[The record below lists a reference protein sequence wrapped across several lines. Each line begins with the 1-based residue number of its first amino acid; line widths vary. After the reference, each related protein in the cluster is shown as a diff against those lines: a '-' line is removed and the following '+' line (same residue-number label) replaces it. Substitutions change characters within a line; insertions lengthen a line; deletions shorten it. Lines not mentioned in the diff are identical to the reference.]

1 MKKASS
7 QRLYPVDFNY
17 DKILKM
23 ENRCTVARD
32 YGIGERNVDVAIK
45 GEYEGSFRY

>member
-7 QRLYPVDFNY
+7 QRLYSVDSNY

-23 ENRCTVARD
+23 ENRFTVARD
-32 YGIGERNVDVAIK
+32 YGEGERNVDVAIK
-45 GEYEGSFRY
+45 GKYEGSF